1 MSTGK
6 RHVNRREL
14 LHRGALGGLGLASLG
29 PLSSLLDVSRAFAS
43 DAEGSSGGMG
53 PLIAA
58 AKKEGHLNTIALPR
72 DWADYGEIMDTFQ
85 ARYHIAITNANP
97 LGSSAQEV
105 QAIISLKGQSRAP
118 DVVDVSPTFAQKG
131 KQEGLYVPY
140 KVATWDTIPAN
151 LKDPQGYW
159 TGDYW
164 GVQSFLSVN
173 NVVKEPPKD
182 WDDLLSRK
190 LRGMVAIDGDPR
202 LAGDAFA
209 AVMAASLANG
219 GSLDNIEPGLA
230 FFARLKKLGNW
241 NPTDAY
247 TANIAKG
254 TTPIAIKWDYLNLAT
269 RDEMKGN
276 PAATVTI
283 PRHGVYGGYYGQA
296 ISKYAPH
303 PNAAKLWLEY
313 LYSDAGQLMFLKGYT
328 HPARYQDLAGKHK
341 IPESLARRL
350 PPAGAYKNVRFATLS
365 QINAAAKVL
374 QEQWGPKMSG
384 S

>member
-6 RHVNRREL
+6 RPMNRREL
-14 LHRGALGGLGLASLG
+14 LHKGALGGLGLASLG
-29 PLSSLLDVSRAFAS
+29 PLASLLDISHAFAG
-43 DAEGSSGGMG
+43 DAEGSIGGMDK
-53 PLIAA
+53 LIAA

-85 ARYHIAITNANP
+85 AKYHIPIANANP

-105 QAIISLKGQSRAP
+105 QTIKSFKGQSRAP
-118 DVVDVSPTFAQKG
+118 DVVDVSPPFANLG
-131 KQEGLYVPY
+131 KQQGLYVPY
-140 KVATWDTIPAN
+140 KVATWDTIPGN
-151 LKDPQGYW
+151 LKDALGYW
-159 TGDYW
+159 IGDYW
-164 GVQSFLSVN
+164 GVQSFLSNN

-219 GSLDNIEPGLA
+219 GSLDNIEPGIT

-247 TANIAKG
+247 TAAIAKG

-283 PRHGVYGGYYGQA
+283 PKHGVYGGYYCQA

-303 PNAAKLWLEY
+303 PNAARLWLEY
-313 LYSDAGQLMFLKGYT
+313 LYSDVGQLMFLKGYT
-328 HPARYQDLAGKHK
+328 HPARYLDLAATHK
-341 IPESLARRL
+341 IPASLARRL
-350 PPAGAYKNVRFATLS
+350 PPAIAYKQVKFATLK
-365 QINAAAKVL
+365 QLAAASKIL
-374 QEQWGPKMSG
+374 QEQWGPKMSR

>member
-6 RHVNRREL
+6 RPMNRREL
-14 LHRGALGGLGLASLG
+14 LHKGALGGLGLASLG
-29 PLSSLLDVSRAFAS
+29 PLASLLDISHAFAG
-43 DAEGSSGGMG
+43 DAEGSIGGMDK
-53 PLIAA
+53 LIAA
-58 AKKEGHLNTIALPR
+58 ARKEGHLNTIALPR

-85 ARYHIAITNANP
+85 AKYHITIANANP

-105 QAIISLKGQSRAP
+105 QTIKSFKGQNRAP
-118 DVVDVSPTFAQKG
+118 DVVDVSPPFASLG
-131 KQEGLYVPY
+131 KQQGLYVPY
-140 KVATWDTIPAN
+140 KVATWDTIPGN
-151 LKDPQGYW
+151 LKDAHGYW
-159 TGDYW
+159 IGDYW
-164 GVQSFLSVN
+164 GVQSFLSNN

-219 GSLDNIEPGLA
+219 GSLDNIEPGIT
-230 FFARLKKLGNW
+230 FFAKLKKIGNW

-283 PRHGVYGGYYGQA
+283 PKHGVYGGYYCQA
-296 ISKYAPH
+296 ISKYAPN
-303 PNAAKLWLEY
+303 PNAARLWLEC
-313 LYSDAGQLMFLKGYT
+313 LYSDVGQLMFLKGYT
-328 HPARYQDLAGKHK
+328 HPARYLDLAARHK
-341 IPESLARRL
+341 IPASLARRL
-350 PPAGAYKNVRFATLS
+350 PQAIAYKQVKFATLK
-365 QINAAAKVL
+365 QLAAASKIL

>member
-6 RHVNRREL
+6 RPMNRREL
-14 LHRGALGGLGLASLG
+14 LHKGALGGLGLASLG
-29 PLSSLLDVSRAFAS
+29 PLASLLDISHAFAG
-43 DAEGSSGGMG
+43 DAEGSIGGMDK
-53 PLIAA
+53 LIAA

-85 ARYHIAITNANP
+85 AKYHITIANANP

-105 QAIISLKGQSRAP
+105 QTIKSFKGQSRAP
-118 DVVDVSPTFAQKG
+118 DVVDVSPPFANLG
-131 KQEGLYVPY
+131 KQQGLYVPY
-140 KVATWDTIPAN
+140 KVATWDTIPGN
-151 LKDPQGYW
+151 LKDAHGYW
-159 TGDYW
+159 IGDYW
-164 GVQSFLSVN
+164 GVQSFLSNN

-182 WDDLLSRK
+182 WDDLLSHK
-190 LRGMVAIDGDPR
+190 LKGMVAIDGDPR

-219 GSLDNIEPGLA
+219 GSLDNIEPGIT
-230 FFARLKKLGNW
+230 FFAKLKKIGNW

-283 PRHGVYGGYYGQA
+283 PKHGVYGGYYCQA
-296 ISKYAPH
+296 ISKYAPN

-328 HPARYQDLAGKHK
+328 HPARYLDLAAKHK
-341 IPESLARRL
+341 IPASLARRL
-350 PPAGAYKNVRFATLS
+350 PPVIAYKQVKFATLK
-365 QINAAAKVL
+365 QLAAASKIL